1 MRRFGVRPADGVGH
15 STQQLAHVG
24 GRGGVSADDVTANR
38 ERRGGDELTTHM
50 CEQEVFARE
59 DCPLAAARR
68 PIAGRSQY
76 VLRRMRADAVGSIMA
91 QP

>member
-59 DCPLAAARR
+59 RLPVGGGEAADRGEVAVCAAADE
-68 PIAGRSQY
+68 G
-76 VLRRMRADAVGSIMA
+76 
-91 QP
+91 